1 MKKKFNAKSG
11 RMATYSLYPVKN
23 PLSGKPIPME
33 HLIRQQVPGK
43 YYTLKLEMFAAENYF
58 K

>member
-11 RMATYSLYPVKN
+11 RMVTYDFYPVKN
-23 PLSGKPIPME
+23 SLSGKPIPME
-33 HLIRQQVPGK
+33 HLIWQQVPGK
-43 YYTLKLEMFAAENYF
+43 YYTLRLKMFVAKNYF